1 MTRIELNTSVPHSA
15 RIYDYILGGK
25 DNFEADR
32 AAAAAIMEA
41 TPDIPASMRANRQFM
56 ARVAHYLAADRGIRQ
71 FLDVGTGLPTSPNLH
86 EVVQAVAPE
95 SHVVYVDNDPIV
107 LVHARA
113 LLSTA
118 PEGATSYVDADLH
131 DVPAILRSDAVRDT
145 LDFTKPVAVS
155 LIAILQF
162 VVDDPEVQRI
172 VDELMA
178 PLCPGSTLAITAVT
192 AHSDDAIRGAQAY
205 TARGM
210 PMKARTDDEIEAW
223 FRGLDLVEPGVTF
236 VSDWHPAPDAKQ
248 YAPGQVMVKGGVAV
262 KR

>member
-1 MTRIELNTSVPHSA
+1 MSNVDLNTTVPHSA

-41 TPDIPASMRANRQFM
+41 TPHIPVSMRANRQFM
-56 ARVAHYLAADRGIRQ
+56 VRVGHYLAAERGMRQ

-86 EVVQAVAPE
+86 EVVQAAAPE
-95 SHVVYVDNDPIV
+95 SHVVYIDNDPLV

-113 LLSTA
+113 LLTTA

-131 DVPAILRSDAVRDT
+131 DVPAILESDAVKET

-162 VVDDPEVQRI
+162 VVEDAEVQRI

-178 PLCPGSTLAITAVT
+178 PLCPGSALAITAVT
-192 AHSDDAIRGAQAY
+192 AHSEDAIRGTEEY
-205 TARGM
+205 TARGI
-210 PMKARTDDEIEAW
+210 PMKARTDEEIEAW
-223 FRGLDLVEPGVTF
+223 FRGLELVEPGVTF
-236 VSDWHPAPDAKQ
+236 VSDWHPAPDAEQ
-248 YAPGQVMVKGGVAV
+248 HAPGEVMVKGGVAF

>member
-1 MTRIELNTSVPHSA
+1 MSSIDLNTSVPHSA

-41 TPDIPASMRANRQFM
+41 TPDIPVSMRANRQFM
-56 ARVAHYLAADRGIRQ
+56 VRAAHYLAAECGIRQ

-113 LLSTA
+113 LLTTA
-118 PEGATSYVDADLH
+118 SQGATSYVDADLH
-131 DVPAILRSDAVRDT
+131 DVPAILESDAVRET
-145 LDFTKPVAVS
+145 LDFGKPVAVS

-162 VVDDPEVQRI
+162 VVDDVEVQRI

-178 PLCPGSTLAITAVT
+178 PLCPGSGLAITAVT
-192 AHSDDAIRGAQAY
+192 AHSEDAIRGTQAY
-205 TARGM
+205 TARGI
-210 PMKARTDDEIEAW
+210 PMRARTDVEIEAW
-223 FRGLDLVEPGVTF
+223 FRGLELVEPGVTF
-236 VSDWHPAPDAKQ
+236 VSDWHPTPDAEQ
-248 YAPGQVMVKGGVAV
+248 YAPGQVMVKGGVAF

>member
-1 MTRIELNTSVPHSA
+1 MSSVDLNTSVPHSA

-32 AAAAAIMEA
+32 VAAAAIMEA
-41 TPDIPASMRANRQFM
+41 TPDIPVSMRANRQFM
-56 ARVAHYLAADRGIRQ
+56 VRAAHYLAAEGGIRQ

-113 LLSTA
+113 LLTSA
-118 PEGATSYVDADLH
+118 PQGMTSYVDADLH
-131 DVPAILRSDAVRDT
+131 DVPSILGSDAVQTT
-145 LDFTKPVAVS
+145 LDFGKPVAVS

-162 VVDDPEVQRI
+162 VVADAEVQRV
-172 VDELMA
+172 VDEL
-178 PLCPGSTLAITAVT
+178 ITAVT
-192 AHSDDAIRGAQAY
+192 AHSEDAIRGTQAY

-210 PMKARTDDEIEAW
+210 PMKARTDAEIEAW
-223 FRGLDLVEPGVTF
+223 FRGLELVEPGVTF
-236 VSDWHPAPDAKQ
+236 VSDWHPAPDAEQ